1 MSDLLPPSATQQE
14 RALAET
20 VARVSDVQTPARDLW
35 NPDTCPIELL
45 PWLAWAFSLDDW
57 DVNWTEAQQ
66 RAAVK
71 ASYAVHRYKG
81 TIGSVKDALNALG
94 LGVQV
99 QEWYNQIPAG
109 DPYTYKL
116 LLEVNQY
123 GVSIADLNKIFDVVE
138 NAKNLRS
145 HMTTLDLSVASNS
158 TVYIG
163 AVALSGNEIAFTYPA
178 GFTPEITLTLD
189 GSWVLDGTQNLDG
202 LRN

>member
-1 MSDLLPPSATQQE
+1 MSDLLPANSTSAE
-14 RALAET
+14 RALSET
-20 VARVSDVQTPARDLW
+20 VARIGDVPVPLRELW
-35 NPDTCPIELL
+35 NHDTCPIELL
-45 PWLAWAFSLDDW
+45 PWLAWAFSVDEW
-57 DVNWTEAQQ
+57 DTAWSEDQQ

-71 ASYAVHRYKG
+71 ASYSVHRYKG

-109 DPYTYKL
+109 APYTYKL

-123 GVSIADLNKIFDVVE
+123 GVSLEQLNKIQDVVE

-145 HMTTLDLSVASNS
+145 HMTSLDLTVASNS

-163 AVALSGNEIAFTYPA
+163 AVALSGNEMAFSVPA
-178 GFTPEITLTLD
+178 GALALDGTWALDGSETLD
-189 GSWVLDGTQNLDG
+189 GM
-202 LRN
+202 RI

>member
-1 MSDLLPPSATQQE
+1 MSELLPPSSTPLE
-14 RALAET
+14 RALADT
-20 VARVSDVQTPARDLW
+20 VAKVSTLPTPARDLW
-35 NPDTCPIELL
+35 KPDTCPVELL

-57 DVNWTEAQQ
+57 DVTWTEAQQ

-71 ASYAVHRYKG
+71 ASYSVHRYKG
-81 TIGSVKDALNALG
+81 TIGSVKDALQALG

-99 QEWYNQIPAG
+99 QEWFNQIPAG

-123 GVSIADLNKIFDVVE
+123 GVSLAQLETIQAVVE

-145 HMTTLDLSVASNS
+145 HMTTLDLTVASNA

-163 AVALSGNEIAFTYPA
+163 AVAMSGNEIAFSHPA
-178 GFTPEITLTLD
+178 GTLIA
-189 GSWVLDGTQNLDG
+189 DGTYIANGSQIASG
-202 LRN
+202 LITYGA

>member
-1 MSDLLPPSATQQE
+1 MSELLPPSSTPLE
-14 RALAET
+14 RALADT
-20 VARVSDVQTPARDLW
+20 VAKVSTLPTPARDLW
-35 NPDTCPIELL
+35 NPDTCPVELL

-57 DVNWTEAQQ
+57 DVTWTEAQQ

-71 ASYAVHRYKG
+71 ASYSVHRCKG
-81 TIGSVKDALNALG
+81 TIGSVKDALQALG

-99 QEWYNQIPAG
+99 QEWFNQIPAG

-123 GVSIADLNKIFDVVE
+123 GVSLAQLETIQAVVE

-145 HMTTLDLSVASNS
+145 HMTTLDMTVSSNS

-163 AVALSGNEIAFTYPA
+163 AVALSGNDITYSSPA
-178 GFTPEITLTLD
+178 GALILD
-189 GSWVLDGTQNLDG
+189 GSWRLNGVQLIDGIKI
-202 LRN
+202 

>member
-1 MSDLLPPSATQQE
+1 MSDLLPPSVTPQE

-20 VARVSDVQTPARDLW
+20 AARACTLPLPARDLW

-57 DVNWTEAQQ
+57 DQTWTEAQQ

-71 ASYAVHRYKG
+71 ASYGVHRHKG
-81 TIGSVKDALNALG
+81 TIGSVKDALLALG

-99 QEWYNQIPAG
+99 QEWFNQIPAG
-109 DPYTYKL
+109 APYTYKL

-123 GVSIADLNKIFDVVE
+123 GVSLAQLQSVMDVVE

-145 HMTTLDLSVASNS
+145 HMTSLDLTVASNS

-163 AVALSGNEIAFTYPA
+163 AVALSGNDMAFTVPA
-178 GFTPEITLTLD
+178 GAL
-189 GSWVLDGTQNLDG
+189 VLDGTWTLGGTEILDG
-202 LRN
+202 SRI

>member
-1 MSDLLPPSATQQE
+1 MSELLPPSSTPLE
-14 RALAET
+14 RALANT
-20 VARVSDVQTPARDLW
+20 VAKVSSVPTPARDLW
-35 NPDTCPIELL
+35 NPDTCPVELL

-57 DVNWTEAQQ
+57 DVTWTEAQQ

-71 ASYAVHRYKG
+71 ASYSVHRYKG
-81 TIGSVKDALNALG
+81 TIGSVKDALQALG

-99 QEWYNQIPAG
+99 QEWFNQIPAG

-123 GVSIADLNKIFDVVE
+123 GVSLAQLETIQAVVE

-145 HMTTLDLSVASNS
+145 HMTTLDLTVASNA

-163 AVALSGNEIAFTYPA
+163 AVAMSGNEIAFSHPA
-178 GFTPEITLTLD
+178 GTLIA
-189 GSWVLDGTQNLDG
+189 DGTYIANGSQIASG
-202 LRN
+202 LITYGA

>member
-1 MSDLLPPSATQQE
+1 MSELLPPSSTPLE
-14 RALAET
+14 RALANT
-20 VARVSDVQTPARDLW
+20 VAKVSTLPTPARDLW
-35 NPDTCPIELL
+35 NPDTCPVELL

-57 DVNWTEAQQ
+57 DVTWTEAQQ

-71 ASYAVHRYKG
+71 ASYSVHRYKG
-81 TIGSVKDALNALG
+81 TIGSVKDALQALG

-99 QEWYNQIPAG
+99 QEWFNQIPAG

-123 GVSIADLNKIFDVVE
+123 GVSLAQLEKIQDVVD

-145 HMTTLDLSVASNS
+145 HMTTLDMTVSSNS

-163 AVALSGNEIAFTYPA
+163 AVAMSGNEIAFSHPA
-178 GFTPEITLTLD
+178 GTLIADGTYIAD
-189 GSWVLDGTQNLDG
+189 GSQIASG
-202 LRN
+202 LITYGA

>member
-1 MSDLLPPSATQQE
+1 MSELLPPSSTPLE
-14 RALAET
+14 RALADT
-20 VARVSDVQTPARDLW
+20 VAKVSTLPTPARDLW
-35 NPDTCPIELL
+35 NPDTCPVELL

-57 DVNWTEAQQ
+57 DVTWTESQQ

-71 ASYAVHRYKG
+71 ASYSVHRYKG
-81 TIGSVKDALNALG
+81 TIGSVKDALQALG

-99 QEWYNQIPAG
+99 QEWFNQIPAG

-123 GVSIADLNKIFDVVE
+123 GVSLAQLETIQAVVE

-145 HMTTLDLSVASNS
+145 HMTTLDLTVASNA

-163 AVALSGNEIAFTYPA
+163 AVAMSGNEIAFSHPA
-178 GFTPEITLTLD
+178 GTLIA
-189 GSWVLDGTQNLDG
+189 DGTYIANGSQIASG
-202 LRN
+202 LITYGA

>member
-1 MSDLLPPSATQQE
+1 MSELLPPSSTPLE
-14 RALAET
+14 RALADT
-20 VARVSDVQTPARDLW
+20 VAKVSTLPTPARDLW
-35 NPDTCPIELL
+35 NPDTCPVELL

-57 DVNWTEAQQ
+57 DVTWTESQQ

-71 ASYAVHRYKG
+71 ASYSVHRYKG
-81 TIGSVKDALNALG
+81 TIGSVKDALQALG

-99 QEWYNQIPAG
+99 QEWFNQIPAG

-123 GVSIADLNKIFDVVE
+123 GVSLAQLETIQAVVE

-145 HMTTLDLSVASNS
+145 HMTTLDLTVASNA

-163 AVALSGNEIAFTYPA
+163 AVAMSGNEIAFSHPA
-178 GFTPEITLTLD
+178 GTLIA
-189 GSWVLDGTQNLDG
+189 DGTYIANGSQIASG
-202 LRN
+202 LMTYGA

>member
-1 MSDLLPPSATQQE
+1 MSDHLLPANSTSAE
-14 RALAET
+14 RALSET
-20 VARVSDVQTPARDLW
+20 LARIGDVPVPLRDMW
-35 NPDTCPIELL
+35 NPDTCPIDLL
-45 PWLAWAFSLDDW
+45 PWLAWAFSVDEW
-57 DVNWTEAQQ
+57 DATWSEAQQ

-71 ASYAVHRYKG
+71 ASYSVHRYKG

-109 DPYTYKL
+109 APYTYKL

-123 GVSIADLNKIFDVVE
+123 GVSLADLEKVLAVVE

-145 HMTTLDLSVASNS
+145 HMTSLDLTVSSNS

-163 AVALSGNEIAFTYPA
+163 AVALSGNEMAFTNPA
-178 GFTPEITLTLD
+178 GSL
-189 GSWVLDGTQNLDG
+189 VLDGTWTLGGAEVLDG
-202 LRN
+202 LRI

>member
-1 MSDLLPPSATQQE
+1 MSELLPPSATPQE

-20 VARVSDVQTPARDLW
+20 AARVSTVPTPARDLW
-35 NPDTCPIELL
+35 NPDTCPVELL

-57 DVNWTEAQQ
+57 DVTWTEAQQ

-71 ASYAVHRYKG
+71 ASYSVHRYKG
-81 TIGSVKDALNALG
+81 TIGSVKDALQALG

-99 QEWYNQIPAG
+99 QEWFNQIPAG
-109 DPYTYKL
+109 APYTYRL

-123 GVSIADLNKIFDVVE
+123 GVSLAQLEKIQDVVD

-145 HMTTLDLSVASNS
+145 HMTTLDMTVSSNS

-163 AVALSGNEIAFTYPA
+163 AVAMSGNEIAFSHPA
-178 GFTPEITLTLD
+178 GTLIADGTYIAD
-189 GSWVLDGTQNLDG
+189 GSQIASG
-202 LRN
+202 LITYGA

>member
-1 MSDLLPPSATQQE
+1 MSELLPPSATPQE
-14 RALAET
+14 RALANT
-20 VARVSDVQTPARDLW
+20 VAKVSTLPTPARDLW
-35 NPDTCPIELL
+35 NPDTCPVELL

-57 DVNWTEAQQ
+57 DVTWTEAQQ

-71 ASYAVHRYKG
+71 ASYSVHRYKG
-81 TIGSVKDALNALG
+81 TIGSVKDALQALG

-99 QEWYNQIPAG
+99 QEWFNQIPAG

-123 GVSIADLNKIFDVVE
+123 GVSLAQLETIQAVVE

-145 HMTTLDLSVASNS
+145 HMTTLDLTVASNA

-163 AVALSGNEIAFTYPA
+163 AVALSGNEIAFTNPA
-178 GFTPEITLTLD
+178 ATLIADGTYIAD
-189 GSWVLDGTQNLDG
+189 GSQIANGMA
-202 LRN
+202 R

>member
-1 MSDLLPPSATQQE
+1 MSELLPPSATPQE

-20 VARVSDVQTPARDLW
+20 AARVSTVPTPARDLW
-35 NPDTCPIELL
+35 NPDTCPVELL

-57 DVNWTEAQQ
+57 DVTWTEAQQ

-71 ASYAVHRYKG
+71 ASYSVHRYKG
-81 TIGSVKDALNALG
+81 TIGSVKDALQALG

-99 QEWYNQIPAG
+99 QEWFNQIPAG

-123 GVSIADLNKIFDVVE
+123 GVSLAQLETIQAVVE

-145 HMTTLDLSVASNS
+145 HMTTLDLTVASNA

-163 AVALSGNEIAFTYPA
+163 AVAMSGNEIAFSHPA
-178 GFTPEITLTLD
+178 GTLIA
-189 GSWVLDGTQNLDG
+189 DGTYIANGSQIASG
-202 LRN
+202 LITYGA

>member
-1 MSDLLPPSATQQE
+1 MSELLPPSSTPLE
-14 RALAET
+14 RALADT
-20 VARVSDVQTPARDLW
+20 VSKVSTLPTTARDLW
-35 NPDTCPIELL
+35 NPDTCPVELL

-57 DVNWTEAQQ
+57 DVTWTESQQ

-71 ASYAVHRYKG
+71 ASYSVHRYKG
-81 TIGSVKDALNALG
+81 TIGSVKDALQALG

-99 QEWYNQIPAG
+99 QEWFNQIPAG

-123 GVSIADLNKIFDVVE
+123 GVSLAQLETIQAVVE

-145 HMTTLDLSVASNS
+145 HMTTLDLTVASNA

-163 AVALSGNEIAFTYPA
+163 AVAMSGNEIAFSHPA
-178 GFTPEITLTLD
+178 GTLIA
-189 GSWVLDGTQNLDG
+189 DGTYIANGSQIASG
-202 LRN
+202 LITYGA

>member
-1 MSDLLPPSATQQE
+1 MSELLPPSSTPLE
-14 RALAET
+14 RALADT
-20 VARVSDVQTPARDLW
+20 VAKVSTLPTPARDIW
-35 NPDTCPIELL
+35 NPDTCPVELL

-57 DVNWTEAQQ
+57 DVTWTESQQ

-71 ASYAVHRYKG
+71 ASYSVHRYKG
-81 TIGSVKDALNALG
+81 TIGSVKDALQALG

-99 QEWYNQIPAG
+99 QEWFNQIPAG

-123 GVSIADLNKIFDVVE
+123 GVSLAQLETIQAVVE

-145 HMTTLDLSVASNS
+145 HMTTLDLTVASNA

-163 AVALSGNEIAFTYPA
+163 AVAMSGNEIAFSHPA
-178 GFTPEITLTLD
+178 GNLFLDGTWNLD
-189 GSWVLDGTQNLDG
+189 GSQYLDGMK
-202 LRN
+202 R

>member
-1 MSDLLPPSATQQE
+1 MSELLPPSSTPLE
-14 RALAET
+14 RVLADT
-20 VARVSDVQTPARDLW
+20 VARVSTVPTPARDLW
-35 NPDTCPIELL
+35 NPDTCPVELL

-57 DVNWTEAQQ
+57 DVTWTESQQ

-71 ASYAVHRYKG
+71 ASYSVHRYKG
-81 TIGSVKDALNALG
+81 TIGSVKDALQALG

-99 QEWYNQIPAG
+99 QEWFNQIPAG

-123 GVSIADLNKIFDVVE
+123 GVSLAQLETIQAVVE

-145 HMTTLDLSVASNS
+145 HMTTLDLTVASNA

-163 AVALSGNEIAFTYPA
+163 AVAMSGNEIAFTNPA
-178 GFTPEITLTLD
+178 GLLTLD
-189 GSWVLDGTQNLDG
+189 GSWTLAGEEILDG
-202 LRN
+202 LRI

>member
-1 MSDLLPPSATQQE
+1 MSELLPPSSTPLE
-14 RALAET
+14 RALANT
-20 VARVSDVQTPARDLW
+20 VAKVSSVPTPARDLW
-35 NPDTCPIELL
+35 NPDTCPVELL

-57 DVNWTEAQQ
+57 DVTWTESQQ

-71 ASYAVHRYKG
+71 ASYSVHRYKG
-81 TIGSVKDALNALG
+81 TIGSVKDALQALG

-99 QEWYNQIPAG
+99 QEWFNQIPAG

-123 GVSIADLNKIFDVVE
+123 GVSLAQLETIQAVVE

-145 HMTTLDLSVASNS
+145 HMTTLDLTVASNA

-163 AVALSGNEIAFTYPA
+163 AVAMSGNEIAFSHPA
-178 GFTPEITLTLD
+178 GNLFLDGTWNLD
-189 GSWVLDGTQNLDG
+189 GSQYLDGMK
-202 LRN
+202 R

>member
-1 MSDLLPPSATQQE
+1 MSDLLPPSATPQE

-20 VARVSDVQTPARDLW
+20 VARVSDVPTPARDLW

-57 DVNWTEAQQ
+57 DTSWTEAQQ

-71 ASYAVHRYKG
+71 ASYSVHRYKG
-81 TIGSVKDALNALG
+81 TIGSVKDALQALG

-99 QEWYNQIPAG
+99 QEWFNMVPAG
-109 DPYTYKL
+109 APYTYRL

-123 GVSIADLNKIFDVVE
+123 GVSLEQLNKIQDVVE

-145 HMTTLDLSVASNS
+145 HMTDLALSVKSVSEVYVASVS
-158 TVYIG
+158 
-163 AVALSGNEIAFTYPA
+163 LSGNEIAFSEPA
-178 GFTPEITLTLD
+178 GALLLDGSFTLD
-189 GSWVLDGTQNLDG
+189 GSEELDAIKNNLG
-202 LRN
+202 A

>member
-1 MSDLLPPSATQQE
+1 MSELLPPSATPQE

-20 VARVSDVQTPARDLW
+20 AARVSTVPTPARDLW
-35 NPDTCPIELL
+35 NPDTCPVELL

-57 DVNWTEAQQ
+57 DVTWTEAQQ

-71 ASYAVHRYKG
+71 ASYSVHRYKG
-81 TIGSVKDALNALG
+81 TIGSVKDALQALG

-99 QEWYNQIPAG
+99 QEWFNQIPAG
-109 DPYTYKL
+109 DPYTYRL

-123 GVSIADLNKIFDVVE
+123 GVSLAQLETIQAVVE

-145 HMTTLDLSVASNS
+145 HMTTLDLTVASNA

-163 AVALSGNEIAFTYPA
+163 AVALSGNEIAFTNPA
-178 GFTPEITLTLD
+178 ATLIADGTYIAD
-189 GSWVLDGTQNLDG
+189 GSQIANGMA
-202 LRN
+202 R

>member
-1 MSDLLPPSATQQE
+1 MSELLPPSSTPLE
-14 RALAET
+14 RALADT
-20 VARVSDVQTPARDLW
+20 VAKVSTLPTPARDLW
-35 NPDTCPIELL
+35 NPDTCPVELL

-57 DVNWTEAQQ
+57 DVTWTESQQ

-71 ASYAVHRYKG
+71 ASYSVHRYKG
-81 TIGSVKDALNALG
+81 TIGSVKDALQALG

-99 QEWYNQIPAG
+99 QEWFNQIPAG

-123 GVSIADLNKIFDVVE
+123 GVSLAQLETIQAVVE

-145 HMTTLDLSVASNS
+145 HMTTLDMTVSSNS

-163 AVALSGNEIAFTYPA
+163 AVAMSGNEIAFSHPA
-178 GFTPEITLTLD
+178 GTLIADGTYFAD
-189 GSWVLDGTQNLDG
+189 GSQIASG
-202 LRN
+202 LITYGA

>member
-1 MSDLLPPSATQQE
+1 MSELLPPSSTPLE
-14 RALAET
+14 RALADT
-20 VARVSDVQTPARDLW
+20 VAKVSTLPTPARDLW
-35 NPDTCPIELL
+35 NPDTCPVELL

-57 DVNWTEAQQ
+57 DVTWTESQQ

-71 ASYAVHRYKG
+71 ASYSVHRYKG
-81 TIGSVKDALNALG
+81 TIGSVKDALQALG

-99 QEWYNQIPAG
+99 QEWFNQIPAG

-123 GVSIADLNKIFDVVE
+123 GVSLAQLETIQAVVE

-145 HMTTLDLSVASNS
+145 HMTTLDMTVSSNS

-163 AVALSGNEIAFTYPA
+163 AVAMSGNEIAFTNPA
-178 GFTPEITLTLD
+178 GLLTLD
-189 GSWVLDGTQNLDG
+189 GSWTLAGEEILDG
-202 LRN
+202 LRI